1 MVACT
6 ELGGKTREL
15 AWLPEAIGTVHA
27 HRNNKFEVPGESQT
41 ALFDVSTQNNIK
53 VETVVDLRRML
64 TRRRLQEQDPA
75 VAVCGA
81 HHSGQSWPD
90 R

>member
-27 HRNNKFEVPGESQT
+27 HRDNKIEVPGGSQT
-41 ALFDVSTQNNIK
+41 ALFDVSTQNNI
-53 VETVVDLRRML
+53 EVDGN
-64 TRRRLQEQDPA
+64 A
-75 VAVCGA
+75 VARD
-81 HHSGQSWPD
+81 D
-90 R
+90 RGRLAAK

>member
-1 MVACT
+1 MAACT

-27 HRNNKFEVPGESQT
+27 HRDNKIEVPGGSQT
-41 ALFDVSTQNNIK
+41 ALFDVSTQNNIEL
-53 VETVVDLRRML
+53 ETVVDLRRTL
-64 TRRRLQEQDPA
+64 TGRRLQERDPA

-81 HHSGQSWPD
+81 HQSGQSWPD